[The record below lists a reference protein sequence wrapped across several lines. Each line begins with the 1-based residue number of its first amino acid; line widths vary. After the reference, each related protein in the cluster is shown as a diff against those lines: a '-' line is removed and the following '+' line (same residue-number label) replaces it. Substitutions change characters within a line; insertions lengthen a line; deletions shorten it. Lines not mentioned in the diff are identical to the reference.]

1 MLFFMHFIKRLRTVQ
16 TVRLQVFGG
25 RRRLVH
31 GVFVFRGGR
40 GPVALEVQQCPTLAV
55 NDLSDG

>member
-1 MLFFMHFIKRLRTVQ
+1 MLFFMHFKYVYDN

-25 RRRLVH
+25 RRLVH

-40 GPVALEVQQCPTLAV
+40 GPVGLEVQQCLTLAV
-55 NDLSDG
+55 NDLFAE